1 MALAAVKREMKERQF
16 HAKKAVLG
24 QAHSGHGGAAFLEG
38 SAGQHEALQELLLVS
53 LSTDGNGEGCAPWG
67 RVAAPHCPHTVSSPK
82 EWESKGTPHPPPHLP
97 PCCFPHT
104 GEGIASPR
112 ATQQCT
118 FAAYFQTL
126 PPSLADDLRNTW
138 LLEGAVGACRGA
150 VRQLTMHTHEKFLL
164 LHTLHHRQCRS
175 AL

>member
-82 EWESKGTPHPPPHLP
+82 EWESKGTPHPPPHP
-97 PCCFPHT
+97 PHAAFL
-104 GEGIASPR
+104 
-112 ATQQCT
+112 TQ
-118 FAAYFQTL
+118 
-126 PPSLADDLRNTW
+126 
-138 LLEGAVGACRGA
+138 
-150 VRQLTMHTHEKFLL
+150 EKELHHPEPLSNVPLL
-164 LHTLHHRQCRS
+164 LISKLSPHHWQMI
-175 AL
+175 